1 MLPLVNWL
9 ERKLAE
15 PAATVSGPRTVSKVF
30 SRFSGREHFAGVTLT
45 VRPAKELSLRFN
57 VEPSE
62 ADFRW
67 AIEDTIFCALLSR
80 YRQPVLRLE
89 VTVDAIQEK
98 TSASSYFSFKMA
110 TSEAIE
116 EALGGVSTNIVWR

>member
-1 MLPLVNWL
+1 MRQVANWL
-9 ERKLAE
+9 ERKLGE
-15 PAATVSGPRTVSKVF
+15 PAATVSSPRTVSKKF
-30 SRFSGREHFAGVTLT
+30 SRFSGREHFAGITLT
-45 VRPAKELSLRFN
+45 VKPAEELSLRFD

-80 YRQPVLRLE
+80 YRQPVLRVE
-89 VTVDAIQEK
+89 ITVDAIEEK
-98 TSASSYFSFKMA
+98 ALASSYLSFKMV

-116 EALGGVSTNIVWR
+116 EALGGVSNNIVWR